1 MQHHMDAV
9 HRARRQ
15 RPAVA
20 PATARQQAVHVV
32 DVDRGQLVD
41 PGVAEMWFEMVLD
54 DAAGLRQCGRRP
66 RRRRVRHPPIKK
78 ISHGSGAEPGIS
90 GVFDELAKS
99 GGGVASRAM
108 DGLGRPPLTPTV
120 AIHTEIDTQF
130 PRVRAAL
137 SQ

>member
-1 MQHHMDAV
+1 MQHDVDAV

-20 PATARQQAVHVV
+20 PAAARQHAVHVV

-41 PGVAEMWFEMVLD
+41 PDLAENWFEMVLD
-54 DAAGLRQCGRRP
+54 DAAGLRQCGRGP
-66 RRRRVRHPPIKK
+66 RRRRVSHPPIKQ
-78 ISHGSGAEPGIS
+78 ISHCSGTEPGIS
-90 GVFDELAKS
+90 GILDELTKT
-99 GGGVASRAM
+99 GGCMSSRAM

-120 AIHTEIDTQF
+120 AIRTEIDTQF
-130 PRVRAAL
+130 PRVRAL